1 MKSREN
7 LDFTIINVR
16 ILDILFSHVRFIVIS
31 LKNLNFYRN
40 INRILMKVPQAGAG
54 KTCLFNRYCFN
65 SFHINTQ
72 KTIGM
77 NFHSIKLRIQFNN
90 KTEEEQENFV
100 INSIFDLAGQARF
113 RPLIK
118 KFIDGANGA
127 LLVFDSVNISS
138 FKELDYWYDQLIE
151 NSKDS
156 RFPKILIGSKSD
168 LLDKTP
174 RIKIVSEDVINNFVK
189 EKKLDGFFR
198 TSALDNYN
206 ILEVFKHLTKL
217 MLKYNNCEAIVI

>member
-40 INRILMKVPQAGAG
+40 INRILMKVPQADYNFKIVIIGPAGAG

-127 LLVFDSVNISS
+127 LLVFDSVNI
-138 FKELDYWYDQLIE
+138 
-151 NSKDS
+151 
-156 RFPKILIGSKSD
+156 
-168 LLDKTP
+168 
-174 RIKIVSEDVINNFVK
+174 
-189 EKKLDGFFR
+189 FF
-198 TSALDNYN
+198 
-206 ILEVFKHLTKL
+206 
-217 MLKYNNCEAIVI
+217 